1 VVEPAAE
8 SERARLSQSALRFRI
23 RQQELLAEL
32 GVISLEHTTFGDL
45 LESAVRVAAEG
56 LEAEFCKVLE
66 FQPAENRLLM
76 VAGIGWDAGSVGLAS
91 VGADLDSPSGYALR
105 TGKPVISNHLEHEKR
120 FRTPDLLKAHGVR
133 RAINVVLQG
142 GGAPFGV
149 LEVDSRS
156 PGEFGEHDIAFLQGA
171 ANILGMAIERQ
182 RYEQRLRNA
191 LEHQKV
197 LLNEINHHVKNSLQ
211 LVASLFRLQAASS
224 DDPKLTQSLQAAI
237 GRIAA
242 IARIHER
249 LYRSPEVAVVDLA
262 EYLGD
267 ICADLAALAPQC
279 DIAYLPEGA
288 TPMTTDG
295 AVRVALL
302 TTELVTNAVKHGGP
316 GRILVKLSTS
326 EEASSITLTVH
337 DEGPGLPAG
346 FSLESAETLG
356 MKIIWT
362 LAEQMGVCLTARNA
376 QRGAEFVAR
385 IPMAHDS
392 APSARRSD
400 PSASTCCG

>member
-302 TTELVTNAVKHGGP
+302 TTNWSP
-316 GRILVKLSTS
+316 MLSN
-326 EEASSITLTVH
+326 TV
-337 DEGPGLPAG
+337 DPVG
-346 FSLESAETLG
+346 SL
-356 MKIIWT
+356 
-362 LAEQMGVCLTARNA
+362 
-376 QRGAEFVAR
+376 
-385 IPMAHDS
+385 
-392 APSARRSD
+392 
-400 PSASTCCG
+400 